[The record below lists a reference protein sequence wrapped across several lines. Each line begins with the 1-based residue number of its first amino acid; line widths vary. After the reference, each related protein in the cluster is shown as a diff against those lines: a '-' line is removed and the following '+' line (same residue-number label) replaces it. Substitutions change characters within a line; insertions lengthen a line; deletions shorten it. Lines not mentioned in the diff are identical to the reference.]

1 MPAFILSIAVSGIM
15 FVSALLAFARLG
27 RGPSE
32 DPWKRRRDQVTL
44 ELLRAYP
51 HQRYKWIASQALEQL
66 ADEIPSDEM
75 ITEETVCNVYR
86 RYRHLIDNR

>member
-1 MPAFILSIAVSGIM
+1 VPTFILSIAVIGVI
-15 FVSALLAFARLG
+15 FASALGAFARLG

-32 DPWKRRRDQVTL
+32 DPWKRRRDQVIL

-66 ADEIPSDEM
+66 ADKIPSDEM
-75 ITEETVCNVYR
+75 ITEETVRNVYR